1 MGVAFETASLSR
13 FTACPR
19 KGHLDCVLRVFGYLK
34 KYTNRRI
41 LIDSKDMIHVDGKD
55 VLEFYFRTI
64 FKDQYPE
71 SV

>member
-1 MGVAFETASLSR
+1 MDVVFATASLLR
-13 FTACPR
+13 FTDFPR
-19 KGHLDCVLRVFGYLK
+19 KGRLDRVLRVFGYLK
-34 KYTNRRI
+34 KYKNRRI
-41 LIDSKDMIHVDGKD
+41 LIDSKDLIHVDGKY